1 MNNRWTALACLT
13 LIFASVA
20 ALSAPAAAQVKV
32 LMSNGFRAAYDDILP
47 DFEKQ
52 TGISVSTSEGP
63 SQGDQPNTI
72 GAQLRRGVSADMV
85 IMSKAGLIELVK
97 DGRIAKGTETDL
109 AQVPTGVAVRAGSP
123 KPDISTVEAFR
134 QTLLQANSITFRSS
148 TIIYMKDRLLPQ
160 LGITDNVMAKFS

>member
-1 MNNRWTALACLT
+1 MNSRWIAPTGLT
-13 LIFASVA
+13 LIFALVA
-20 ALSAPAAAQVKV
+20 ASSAPASAQVKV

-97 DGRIAKGTETDL
+97 DGRIA
-109 AQVPTGVAVRAGSP
+109 
-123 KPDISTVEAFR
+123 
-134 QTLLQANSITFRSS
+134 
-148 TIIYMKDRLLPQ
+148 
-160 LGITDNVMAKFS
+160 